1 MPWFFC
7 RHVQHK
13 LLRPWCNGAW
23 CCESP
28 PIPSMCLLVL
38 MAELQPLSYLL
49 TSVLCRTALEKNRSQ
64 LPALYY
70 SDAYSLISLCELLLI
85 APRQLNSNPPALSNG
100 QLAPGVEVTGQ
111 VHITNR
117 PELLESPPHFISPD
131 GRCEHRCDVFEP
143 PSKGDQMGKLRASN
157 T

>member
-1 MPWFFC
+1 M
-7 RHVQHK
+7 
-13 LLRPWCNGAW
+13 CNTSCYALGAW

-28 PIPSMCLLVL
+28 PIPSMCLPVL
-38 MAELQPLSYLL
+38 KAELQPLSYLL
-49 TSVLCRTALEKNRSQ
+49 TSVLCRTALEKTRSQ
-64 LPALYY
+64 LPALHY

-85 APRQLNSNPPALSNG
+85 APRQLNSDPPALSDG
-100 QLAPGVEVTGQ
+100 QLVPGVEVTWQ
-111 VHITNR
+111 PHITNR

-131 GRCEHRCDVFEP
+131 GRCEHRCDHVFEP